1 MSTRY
6 NPPGSNQG
14 SPYSPSVNVSNQFQ
28 PGVGV
33 YVPPASTV
41 YTPPPPPGSTNPHDP
56 NFDPTINRPGGDVRG
71 GMTKAELEILIGDR
85 DKEVQRS
92 NYGLYDFDFGDKA
105 ALKSLFRDLNRVSLR
120 DLRAGGGGSGGGS
133 EPLSGNMDANQLIS
147 LNPYLDENV
156 TSFGHGGTYSGA
168 ELPENFNLF
177 QAREG
182 TYKGFEPGT
191 AVYNEFVRQGVI
203 PKGET
208 YFDSRTGKYYQVE
221 KPSSINR
228 TAMSRY
234 DYDKGGMYNPYN
246 PPKYILGGLVKNI
259 MGGAANLIGSVLDPI
274 NEYIVSP
281 VFNTAGD
288 IVEGFT
294 DALIPNPNINIPEP
308 VEEEIQ
314 REAVKKTEPQVF
326 DLMPTDSTKPVRI
339 KSDEEVTKTLPQGD
353 FVGNKPN
360 PYVTANVDEELD
372 YQGMKMSQIG
382 GQMFDPLSKSE
393 MFGHGGHYMKQANQ
407 AVAMNQLSG
416 LVANALNKR
425 GIKMAKG
432 GTFKP
437 HMMYDPKTGKGY
449 MANKLQDH
457 LDMKKKGYDHRKRNP
472 KNYPK
477 SAKGMK
483 MKSYT
488 NGGRL

>member
-6 NPPGSNQG
+6 NPPGSMQSSSAPFN
-14 SPYSPSVNVSNQFQ
+14 PPTVNVSNQFQ
-28 PGVGV
+28 PGLGV

-41 YTPPPPPGSTNPHDP
+41 YTPPPPAGSTNPHDP
-56 NFDPTINRPGGDVRG
+56 NYDPNINYPGGDVRG
-71 GMTKAELEILIGDR
+71 GMTKAELAVLLGDR
-85 DKEVQRS
+85 DEEVQRS

-133 EPLSGNMDANQLIS
+133 DPLSGNMDANQLIS

-156 TSFGHGGTYSGA
+156 TSFGHGGRHGGIFSM
-168 ELPENFNLF
+168 P
-177 QAREG
+177 EG

-191 AVYNEFVRQGVI
+191 DVYNEFVRQGVI

-221 KPSSINR
+221 KPSSLNR

-234 DYDKGGMYNPYN
+234 DYDKGGMYNPYD
-246 PPKYILGGLVKNI
+246 PPKYFLGGFLKNV
-259 MGGAANLIGSVLDPI
+259 MGGAANLFQSVLDPI

-294 DALIPNPNINIPEP
+294 DALIPNPNIDIAKP
-308 VEEEIQ
+308 VEEKIQ
-314 REAVKKTEPQVF
+314 REAMEKAQPQVS
-326 DLMPTDSTKPVRI
+326 DVMTTDPTRPVSI

-360 PYVTANVDEELD
+360 PYVTANIDEELD
-372 YQGMKMSQIG
+372 YANQGMKMSQLG
-382 GQMFDPLSKSE
+382 GQMFDPLSGSE

-432 GTFKP
+432 GKFKP

-449 MANKLQDH
+449 KANVYADH
-457 LDMKKKGYDHRKRNP
+457 IKMKKMGYTHDKP
-472 KNYPK
+472 K
-477 SAKGMK
+477 AAHGMK
-483 MKSYT
+483 IKKKKTYT